1 MLLLINIFFALL
13 SFFYLFLQDCSLP
26 QILHLWLD
34 YNFYLPNSE
43 TPPFSRQTVVVE
55 QIKAPSI
62 FKIYFVKEKI
72 FIINFRDFNFSVKD
86 NLFELFY
93 FIWIENNFMRLKQ
106 LLLKASFVFCCKIKI
121 QERECRGMAFD
132 TSALKKDYKVCK

>member
-34 YNFYLPNSE
+34 YDFYLPNSE

-55 QIKAPSI
+55 QLKAPSI

-72 FIINFRDFNFSVKD
+72 FIINFRDFNFSVKY

-93 FIWIENNFMRLKQ
+93 FN
-106 LLLKASFVFCCKIKI
+106 
-121 QERECRGMAFD
+121 
-132 TSALKKDYKVCK
+132 

>member
-34 YNFYLPNSE
+34 YDFYLPNSE

-55 QIKAPSI
+55 QIKAPSV
-62 FKIYFVKEKI
+62 FKIK
-72 FIINFRDFNFSVKD
+72 
-86 NLFELFY
+86 NLFCIKKKY
-93 FIWIENNFMRLKQ
+93 
-106 LLLKASFVFCCKIKI
+106 LLIF
-121 QERECRGMAFD
+121 
-132 TSALKKDYKVCK
+132 

>member
-34 YNFYLPNSE
+34 YDFYLPNSE

-72 FIINFRDFNFSVKD
+72 FIINFRDFNFSVKY

-93 FIWIENNFMRLKQ
+93 FI
-106 LLLKASFVFCCKIKI
+106 
-121 QERECRGMAFD
+121 
-132 TSALKKDYKVCK
+132 